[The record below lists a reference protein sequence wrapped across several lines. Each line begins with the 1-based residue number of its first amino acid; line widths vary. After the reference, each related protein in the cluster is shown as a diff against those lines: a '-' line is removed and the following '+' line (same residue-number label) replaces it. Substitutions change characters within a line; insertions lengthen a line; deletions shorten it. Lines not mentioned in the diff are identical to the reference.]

1 MVQRQ
6 GSVDGKV
13 VAAVHHRPSLR
24 IEEAGTMADQ
34 GPWFFC
40 LKHHTV
46 ETRDGCAERHRLGP
60 YATREEAEHAV
71 ESVAEREQKLTAEDR
86 AWEGD

>member
-1 MVQRQ
+1 MEGWGRRRTAT
-6 GSVDGKV
+6 GT
-13 VAAVHHRPSLR
+13 RRLLM
-24 IEEAGTMADQ
+24 AG

-46 ETRDGCAERHRLGP
+46 EPRDGCAERHRLGP

-71 ESVAEREQKLTAEDR
+71 QSVAEREQKLTAEDR